1 MYPRKQKLSNNK
13 FGMDARIGGYC
24 YDFFDPVLEEF
35 TCPICTLVQREA
47 HQVTCCGK
55 IYCKSC
61 LMQVK
66 MTGDQFLCPTCRKS
80 LEGEQKFF
88 PDKSTV
94 IKINHLRIY
103 CPNKKEGCQWVG
115 HLKDLDNNHLPKCP
129 NEVVV
134 CEIEQSNDS
143 QKMPMWQLYSRRNPI
158 CGAQVQRC
166 QLEKHMT
173 TECQWRQ
180 VICRRCQKQGSYRLM
195 SGEHVEVCPN
205 VLLPCSN
212 EGCPEKIKRCL
223 MADHHNVC
231 PKEVVT
237 CQYVSVGC
245 KTKLK
250 REDISTHN
258 QQCMES
264 HLKSAVA
271 KIDILHSE
279 IEDLHSL
286 TGPNVTLRVHGSEMS
301 GDDSFTTSLYTHKR
315 GYKMRLKGKLSDDFN
330 YYAKNGSLTIFV
342 TVMPSRYD
350 DILEWP
356 LRCKIRV
363 ELINQERN
371 EGHLMIS
378 NNSLV
383 FEKQVA
389 QPEKNEGWMVVGSF
403 DLRSSKMRRH
413 FTDNVAYLKVNVRYY
428 GQNYILC

>member
-1 MYPRKQKLSNNK
+1 MYPRKQKLSKNK
-13 FGMDARIGGYC
+13 LGMDARIGGYC
-24 YDFFDPVLEEF
+24 YEFFDPVPEEF

-61 LMQVK
+61 LMQLK
-66 MTGDQFLCPTCRKS
+66 MTGDQFSCPTCRES

-115 HLKDLDNNHLPKCP
+115 HLKDLENNHLPMCP

-134 CEIEQSNDS
+134 CEIEQSNDQDEHMLLS
-143 QKMPMWQLYSRRNPI
+143 WTIPI

-173 TECQWRQ
+173 TECHWRQ
-180 VICRRCQKQGSYRLM
+180 VICRRCQKQGSYWHM

-212 EGCPEKIKRCL
+212 EGCPEKVKRCL

-231 PKEVVT
+231 PKEVVA

-250 REDISTHN
+250 REDMSTHN

-264 HLKSAVA
+264 HLKNAVA

-286 TGPNVTLRVHGSEMS
+286 TGPNVTLRVPESEMS
-301 GDDSFTTSLYTHKR
+301 GDDSFITYLYTHKR
-315 GYKMRLKGKLSDDFN
+315 GYKMRLKGKLRK
-330 YYAKNGSLTIFV
+330 YYASEMSLTISA
-342 TVMPSRYD
+342 TVIPSRYD
-350 DILEWP
+350 DILVWP
-356 LRCKIRV
+356 FQCRIRV
-363 ELINQERN
+363 DLLNQERN
-371 EGHLMIS
+371 EAHLTIS
-378 NNSLV
+378 NSSV

-389 QPEKNEGWMVVGSF
+389 QPEKNEKWMVVGSF
-403 DLRSSKMRRH
+403 NLRSSKMRRH
-413 FTDNVAYLKVNVRYY
+413 FTNNVAYLRVNVRY
-428 GQNYILC
+428 GEKSWLA